1 MGGVL
6 PDADVEYYEHLLQL
20 LKGEFPNIMI
30 HGFSPTMIKDASVVS
45 GISVEDAFERLKSAG
60 LDTLPGTAAE
70 ILTDRSREIICPE
83 KVTTQEWID
92 IVKTAH
98 EVGIP
103 GSATIMYGHVETPE
117 ERVEHIDIIRK

>member
-1 MGGVL
+1 M
-6 PDADVEYYEHLLQL
+6 ATLQ
-20 LKGEFPNIMI
+20 KIRN
-30 HGFSPTMIKDASVVS
+30 K
-45 GISVEDAFERLKSAG
+45 AG
-60 LDTLPGTAAE
+60 LLVIVIGIALLAF
-70 ILTDRSREIICPE
+70 IIGDFLNSGQAFFRMSQDKVVVVNGK

-117 ERVEHIDIIRK
+117 ERVEHIDIIRKIQ